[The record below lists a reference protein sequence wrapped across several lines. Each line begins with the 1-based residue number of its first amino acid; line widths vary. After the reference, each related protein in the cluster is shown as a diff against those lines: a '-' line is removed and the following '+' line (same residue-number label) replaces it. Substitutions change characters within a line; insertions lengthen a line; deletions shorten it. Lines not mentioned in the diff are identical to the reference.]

1 MVKLKKSSQMMAAA
15 SADLRTLLPY
25 KEAFWSNQTNLAT
38 NASEIQNNASCL
50 LEDKS
55 PSLALT
61 GFYSIIFVVGLVGN
75 IIALFAFLCIHQ
87 KRNSIQVYLLNVAIA
102 DLLLI
107 FCLPFRILYHV
118 TKNTWMFGPILC
130 KIVGTLFYM
139 NMYISIVLLGLIS
152 LDRYIKINKSVKH
165 PKMLITT
172 RSIRICCMV
181 WALALTG
188 FIIVVVPAFFK
199 SEDSNSTMC
208 FHYRNKQNAMT
219 EAILNYIIVI
229 IFWIF
234 FFLLILSY
242 VKIAKNLLKISKKRA
257 NFPNAGKYTQTA
269 RNSFIVLIIFTI
281 CFVPYHVFRFVYI
294 TSQLQ
299 NPSCYWKEIIHKCN
313 EVMLIFSSFNSCL
326 DPVMYF
332 LMSRSVRKTVFQL
345 ICRRLHGDAGLTLD
359 STSEIKL
366 GQYTQERLSTTTP
379 HSSFLKKKSLI

>member
-1 MVKLKKSSQMMAAA
+1 MMAAA
-15 SADLRTLLPY
+15 SADFLTVLPY
-25 KEAFWSNQTNLAT
+25 KEVSWSNQTNPAT
-38 NASEIQNNASCL
+38 NASEIQTNATCPLDDNSL
-50 LEDKS
+50 
-55 PSLALT
+55 SLALIV
-61 GFYSIIFVVGLVGN
+61 FYSIIFVVGLVGN
-75 IIALFAFLCIHQ
+75 IVALFSFLCIHQ

-107 FCLPFRILYHV
+107 FCLPFRILYHIA
-118 TKNTWMFGPILC
+118 KNTWMFGLILC
-130 KIVGTLFYM
+130 KTVGTLFYM

-152 LDRYIKINKSVKH
+152 LDRYVKINKSVKRH
-165 PKMLITT
+165 KMLTST
-172 RSIRICCMV
+172 RSIHICCMV
-181 WALALTG
+181 WAIALTG
-188 FIIVVVPAFFK
+188 FIIVVAPSFFK
-199 SEDSNSTMC
+199 NKDTNSTMC
-208 FHYRNKQNAMT
+208 FHYRNKQNAKT
-219 EAILNYIIVI
+219 EAILNYIIVV
-229 IFWIF
+229 IFWIV

-269 RNSFIVLIIFTI
+269 RNSFIVLIIFTT
-281 CFVPYHVFRFVYI
+281 CFVPYHMFRFVYI

-345 ICRRLHGDAGLTLD
+345 ICRRLHGDSGITLE

-379 HSSFLKKKSLI
+379 HSSSIKKKSLI

>member
-1 MVKLKKSSQMMAAA
+1 MAA
-15 SADLRTLLPY
+15 SSVDLLTILSH
-25 KEAFWSNQTNLAT
+25 KEGFWGNQTVLAM
-38 NASEIQNNASCL
+38 NAPEIQRNASCS
-50 LEDKS
+50 LEDN
-55 PSLALT
+55 ALSYAFIL
-61 GFYSIIFVVGLVGN
+61 FYSVIFVIGLVGN

-107 FCLPFRILYHV
+107 FCLPFRILYHIRN
-118 TKNTWMFGPILC
+118 NTWMFGRILC

-152 LDRYIKINKSVKH
+152 LDRYVKINKSVKR
-165 PKMLITT
+165 PNMLTTT
-172 RSIRICCMV
+172 RSIHICCIV
-181 WALALTG
+181 WAVALTG
-188 FIIVVVPAFFK
+188 FSLVVVPSLFT
-199 SEDSNSTMC
+199 SEVNNSTLC
-208 FHYRNKQNAMT
+208 FHYRHKKNAMT

-229 IFWIF
+229 IFWTV

-242 VKIAKNLLKISKKRA
+242 VKIAKNLLKISRKRA
-257 NFPNAGKYTQTA
+257 NFPNAVKYTQTA
-269 RNSFIVLIIFTI
+269 RNSFIVLIIFTV
-281 CFVPYHVFRFVYI
+281 CFVPYHIFRFVYI

-299 NPSCYWKEIIHKCN
+299 NPSCYWKGVIHTCN

-332 LMSRSVRKTVFQL
+332 LMSRSVRKTVLQL
-345 ICRRLHGDAGLTLD
+345 ICRRIHRDSSLTLE

-379 HSSFLKKKSLI
+379 HSSSVKKKYDLIK

>member
-1 MVKLKKSSQMMAAA
+1 MAAA
-15 SADLRTLLPY
+15 SADLLTILPH
-25 KEAFWSNQTNLAT
+25 KKVFWSNQTNLAI
-38 NASEIQNNASCL
+38 NASAIQNNASCL
-50 LEDKS
+50 VDDKS
-55 PSLALT
+55 LSLALIV
-61 GFYSIIFVVGLVGN
+61 FYSIIFVVGLVGN

-87 KRNSIQVYLLNVAIA
+87 KRNSIQVYLLNVAVA

-118 TKNTWMFGPILC
+118 NKNTWMFGLILC

-152 LDRYIKINKSVKH
+152 LDRYIKINKSVKR
-165 PKMLITT
+165 PKMLTTT
-172 RSIRICCMV
+172 RSIHICCTV

-188 FIIVVVPAFFK
+188 FIVVVAPSFVK

-208 FHYRNKQNAMT
+208 FHYRNKHNAKT
-219 EAILNYIIVI
+219 EAILNYITVI
-229 IFWIF
+229 IFWIV

-242 VKIAKNLLKISKKRA
+242 VKIAKNLLTISKKRA

-281 CFVPYHVFRFVYI
+281 CFVPYHTFRFVYI

-299 NPSCYWKEIIHKCN
+299 NPPCYWKKTIHICN

-345 ICRRLHGDAGLTLD
+345 ICRRLHGDSSLTLE

-366 GQYTQERLSTTTP
+366 GLYPQERLSTITP
-379 HSSFLKKKSLI
+379 HSSSLKKKSLI

>member
-1 MVKLKKSSQMMAAA
+1 NL
-15 SADLRTLLPY
+15 
-25 KEAFWSNQTNLAT
+25 TNLTT
-38 NASEIQNNASCL
+38 NALETQNNTSCPL
-50 LEDKS
+50 DDNSL
-55 PSLALT
+55 SLALII
-61 GFYSIIFVVGLVGN
+61 FYSIIFVTGLVGN

-87 KRNSIQVYLLNVAIA
+87 KRNSIQIYLLNVAVA

-118 TKNTWMFGPILC
+118 NKNTWMFGLILC
-130 KIVGTLFYM
+130 KTVGTLFYM

-152 LDRYIKINKSVKH
+152 LDRYIKINKSVKR
-165 PKMLITT
+165 PKMLTT
-172 RSIRICCMV
+172 TQSICMCCIV
-181 WALALTG
+181 WAIALTG
-188 FIIVVVPAFFK
+188 FIVVVAPSFFK
-199 SEDSNSTMC
+199 SQDKSSAMC
-208 FHYRNKQNAMT
+208 FHYRNKQNAKT
-219 EAILNYIIVI
+219 EAILNYILVI
-229 IFWIF
+229 IFWIV
-234 FFLLILSY
+234 FFLLLLSY
-242 VKIAKNLLKISKKRA
+242 VKIAKNLLKISRKRA

-269 RNSFIVLIIFTI
+269 RNSFIVLIIFTT

-345 ICRRLHGDAGLTLD
+345 IRRQLHGDAGLTLE

-379 HSSFLKKKSLI
+379 HPSYLKKSS

>member
-1 MVKLKKSSQMMAAA
+1 MMAAA
-15 SADLRTLLPY
+15 SADLLTILPHE
-25 KEAFWSNQTNLAT
+25 KASWSNQTHLAT
-38 NASEIQNNASCL
+38 NASEIQNNTSCF
-50 LEDKS
+50 LEDD
-55 PSLALT
+55 ALSFALIL
-61 GFYSIIFVVGLVGN
+61 FYSVIFVVGLAGN
-75 IIALFAFLCIHQ
+75 VIALFAFLCIHQ

-118 TKNTWMFGPILC
+118 NNNTWMFGHILC

-152 LDRYIKINKSVKH
+152 LDRYVKITKSVKR
-165 PKMLITT
+165 PKMLTAT
-172 RSIRICCMV
+172 QSIYICCAV

-188 FIIVVVPAFFK
+188 FLVVVAPSFFK
-199 SEDSNSTMC
+199 SEVSNSTMC
-208 FHYRNKQNAMT
+208 FHYRNKKNAMT
-219 EAILNYIIVI
+219 EAVLNYIIVI
-229 IFWIF
+229 IFWTV

-242 VKIAKNLLKISKKRA
+242 VKIAKNLLKISRRRS
-257 NFPNAGKYTQTA
+257 NFPNAGKYTRTA

-281 CFVPYHVFRFVYI
+281 CFVPYHIFRFVYI

-299 NPSCYWKEIIHKCN
+299 NTPCYWKGIIHKSN

-332 LMSRSVRKTVFQL
+332 LMSRTVRKTVFQL
-345 ICRRLHGDAGLTLD
+345 ICRRIHGDSSITLE

-366 GQYTQERLSTTTP
+366 GQYTQERFSTTTP
-379 HSSFLKKKSLI
+379 HSSSVKKKSDLIK

>member
-1 MVKLKKSSQMMAAA
+1 MAAA
-15 SADLRTLLPY
+15 SADLLNTIQD

-38 NASEIQNNASCL
+38 NASEIQNNASCPL
-50 LEDKS
+50 DENSL
-55 PSLALT
+55 SLALIV
-61 GFYSIIFVVGLVGN
+61 FFSIIFVVGLVGN
-75 IIALFAFLCIHQ
+75 IIALFSFLCIHQ
-87 KRNSIQVYLLNVAIA
+87 KRNSVQVYLLNVAVA

-118 TKNTWMFGPILC
+118 TTNTWMFGPILC

-152 LDRYIKINKSVKH
+152 LDRFVKITRAVKR
-165 PKMLITT
+165 PKMLTT
-172 RSIRICCMV
+172 TQSIHICCTV
-181 WALALTG
+181 WAIALTG
-188 FIIVVVPAFFK
+188 FIIVVAPAFFK
-199 SEDSNSTMC
+199 SEDRNSTMC
-208 FHYRNKQNAMT
+208 FHYRNKQNAKT
-219 EAILNYIIVI
+219 EAIINYIIVI
-229 IFWIF
+229 IFWIV

-269 RNSFIVLIIFTI
+269 RNSFIVLIIFTL
-281 CFVPYHVFRFVYI
+281 CFVPYHMFRFVYI

-299 NPSCYWKEIIHKCN
+299 NPSCYWREIIHKCN

-345 ICRRLHGDAGLTLD
+345 ICRRLHGDSGLALE
-359 STSEIKL
+359 STSDIKL

-379 HSSFLKKKSLI
+379 HSSSVKKKSLI

>member
-1 MVKLKKSSQMMAAA
+1 MAAA
-15 SADLRTLLPY
+15 SADLLTILPHT
-25 KEAFWSNQTNLAT
+25 KAFWSNQTDLAT
-38 NASEIQNNASCL
+38 NASEIQNNASCF
-50 LEDKS
+50 LEDD
-55 PSLALT
+55 ALSFALIL
-61 GFYSIIFVVGLVGN
+61 FYSVIFVIGLVGN

-118 TKNTWMFGPILC
+118 SNNTWMFGKILC
-130 KIVGTLFYM
+130 KVVGTLFYM

-152 LDRYIKINKSVKH
+152 LDRYIKITKSVKR
-165 PKMLITT
+165 PKMLTAT
-172 RSIRICCMV
+172 QSIYICCAV

-188 FIIVVVPAFFK
+188 FLIVVTPSLFK
-199 SEDSNSTMC
+199 SEVSNSTMC
-208 FHYRNKQNAMT
+208 FHYRSKHNAMT
-219 EAILNYIIVI
+219 EAVLNYIIVI
-229 IFWIF
+229 IFWTV

-242 VKIAKNLLKISKKRA
+242 VKIAKNLLKISRKRA
-257 NFPNAGKYTQTA
+257 NFPNTAKYTRTA

-299 NPSCYWKEIIHKCN
+299 DPSCYWKGIIHRSN

-332 LMSRSVRKTVFQL
+332 LMSRSVRKTVLQL
-345 ICRRLHGDAGLTLD
+345 ICRRIHGDSSITLE

-379 HSSFLKKKSLI
+379 YSSSVKKKSDLIK